1 MNFNVQTIRRF
12 VGTNKDTCKLVD
24 SNENVTVMMNGEVC
38 LYAGRIV
45 FFTIHELFKQKKKR
59 DCR

>member
-24 SNENVTVMMNGEVC
+24 SNENVTVMIDGEVW
-38 LYAGRIV
+38 LFGGWVV
-45 FFTIHELFKQKKKR
+45 FFIIHELFKQKKKR